1 MHIIDDLTTLED
13 SKRTPKV
20 AEQEAS
26 WPKTSIASDEKAKL
40 EAVEISK
47 ISEERAAKLEGVV
60 AIKL

>member
-13 SKRTPKV
+13 SKRTP
-20 AEQEAS
+20 AS

-40 EAVEISK
+40 EAVELSK
-47 ISEERAAKLEGVV
+47 KLEERAAKLEGVV